1 MVDPAECNIKVMC
14 RFRPLKESVV
24 TRSDKYLAKF
34 LGEDTS
40 KPYAFDR
47 VFQSNT
53 SQEQVYNDCAK
64 KIVKEMYLRDTTE
77 PYLRMGRPPLGRRI

>member
-1 MVDPAECNIKVMC
+1 MKVKYLMTS
-14 RFRPLKESVV
+14 LKELKNIHSPLICVVETSVSV
-24 TRSDKYLAKF
+24 F
-34 LGEDTS
+34 QS

-64 KIVKEMYLRDTTE
+64 KIVKGKYT
-77 PYLRMGRPPLGRRI
+77 

>member
-1 MVDPAECNIKVMC
+1 MVHS
-14 RFRPLKESVV
+14 PLICVVDTFVSV
-24 TRSDKYLAKF
+24 F
-34 LGEDTS
+34 QS

-64 KIVKEMYLRDTTE
+64 KIVKGKY
-77 PYLRMGRPPLGRRI
+77 I

>member
-1 MVDPAECNIKVMC
+1 MTSLRELRTVHSPLICVVDTFV
-14 RFRPLKESVV
+14 SV
-24 TRSDKYLAKF
+24 F
-34 LGEDTS
+34 QS

-64 KIVKEMYLRDTTE
+64 KIVKGKY
-77 PYLRMGRPPLGRRI
+77 I

>member
-1 MVDPAECNIKVMC
+1 MTS
-14 RFRPLKESVV
+14 LKELRSGRSPLLCVV
-24 TRSDKYLAKF
+24 EIFVSIF
-34 LGEDTS
+34 QS

-64 KIVKEMYLRDTTE
+64 KIVKGKY
-77 PYLRMGRPPLGRRI
+77 I

>member
-1 MVDPAECNIKVMC
+1 MMTS
-14 RFRPLKESVV
+14 LKELRIVCSPLICVVETLVSV
-24 TRSDKYLAKF
+24 F
-34 LGEDTS
+34 QS

-64 KIVKEMYLRDTTE
+64 KIVKGKY
-77 PYLRMGRPPLGRRI
+77 I

>member
-1 MVDPAECNIKVMC
+1 MTS
-14 RFRPLKESVV
+14 LKELISAHSPLICDVEAFVSV
-24 TRSDKYLAKF
+24 F
-34 LGEDTS
+34 QS

-64 KIVKEMYLRDTTE
+64 KIVKGKYIAILSPAISKILFVVFSIYPTFFSF
-77 PYLRMGRPPLGRRI
+77 

>member
-1 MVDPAECNIKVMC
+1 MHSRYPVLKVKYMVMS
-14 RFRPLKESVV
+14 LKELRNVCSHLICVVETFVSV
-24 TRSDKYLAKF
+24 F
-34 LGEDTS
+34 QS

-64 KIVKEMYLRDTTE
+64 KIVKGKYII
-77 PYLRMGRPPLGRRI
+77 PSKSSQQ